1 MIMKNIGFIGV
12 GYMGYGIAKNILK
25 HKNYLFVI
33 ANKNRKPIDKIV
45 NEGAEEV
52 KSFED
57 FANKNLDAL
66 IMCVTNTPIAKSISE
81 KISKVLNSKTLIID
95 ITTHNKTGSM
105 ETEQIFKSNN
115 INYIECPV
123 MGGPGQAEEGILGG
137 IVGGSDEN
145 FKLSEPYL
153 KMFCKDYF
161 YFGPVG
167 MGAKSKLLNNFLSL
181 GNAALVNHLAK
192 TATELGL
199 DLQKVF
205 DVAKLGSGNSAGLI
219 RIFESLLKGDFKG
232 FKFTATNSVKDLSY
246 IQDLLKDFPE
256 AEKVAE
262 VNKNYF
268 QKAVDDGY
276 GESFISELIDKK

>member
-1 MIMKNIGFIGV
+1 MKNIGFIGV

-52 KSFED
+52 KSFEN

>member
-1 MIMKNIGFIGV
+1 MKNIGFIGV

-95 ITTHNKTGSM
+95 VTTHNKTGSM